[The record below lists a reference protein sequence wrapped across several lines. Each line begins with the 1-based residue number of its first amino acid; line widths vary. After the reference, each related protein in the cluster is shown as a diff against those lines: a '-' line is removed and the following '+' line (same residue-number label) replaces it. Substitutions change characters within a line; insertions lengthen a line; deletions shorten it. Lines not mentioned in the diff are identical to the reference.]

1 MADIEVFDGAVGID
15 LGMSFDPQFSKR
27 TTNWVFL

>member
-15 LGMSFDPQFSKR
+15 LGMLLIHDISKR
-27 TTNWVFL
+27 TTN